1 MPAEIVNV
9 KTNDINKPFTK
20 NIKRSITKKIFKQK
34 KPATHLHIANITS
47 DEVNEIKRNCAEDEA
62 SKREKQELAKNDQTG
77 ASINVVSDEEDVRSK
92 RKTDF
97 MSLLEKINFLDYHP
111 QQFTVQDALLVCKAI
126 PENEI
131 LTDPKVMLHLRNAAP
146 KILILMIKLAIIK
159 QISSAL
165 IFNQVPAMMKCLLKS

>member
-77 ASINVVSDEEDVRSK
+77 ASINVS
-92 RKTDF
+92 
-97 MSLLEKINFLDYHP
+97 I
-111 QQFTVQDALLVCKAI
+111 
-126 PENEI
+126 
-131 LTDPKVMLHLRNAAP
+131 
-146 KILILMIKLAIIK
+146 
-159 QISSAL
+159 
-165 IFNQVPAMMKCLLKS
+165 